1 MSNPCLILDI
11 ACAEYWQPFRE
22 CRRIEP
28 SSQPTVLHPSREV
41 AEAEALRLAA
51 AHPGRRF
58 AIFELTSAAT
68 TVNVPTHVT
77 LSGKVLV
84 TRSIA
89 QLATVG
95 EPDLPF

>member
-11 ACAEYWQPFRE
+11 ACAEYWLPFKG

-28 SSQPTVLHPSREV
+28 SNQPTVLHPNREV

-58 AIFELTSAAT
+58 AVFEIMTAAT
-68 TVNVPTHVT
+68 TIRVPTHVSI
-77 LSGKVLV
+77 SGKVICD
-84 TRSIA
+84 RPMA
-89 QLATVG
+89 QLMMVS
-95 EPDLPF
+95 EPEIPF